1 MAYIVVNE
9 NMLKLLFS
17 AAALIFLFRW
27 VQGLYCLRWAQ
38 RLPLLRQPLAH
49 RPRVSVVI
57 AARDEE
63 ARVEQTLRH
72 ILVQEHIDVEVIPVS
87 DRGRDRTDCIL
98 EQLAFEDCRVHPKR
112 VDVLPERWL
121 GKCYACHVG
130 ATSATGDWIL
140 FTDADCWLKPDVIA
154 RAIAI
159 AQREGV
165 DHIALTPGVTPQT
178 LPAAAWHIAFLISL
192 ADWFA
197 RVNQDKPNG
206 HLGSGAFN
214 LIRTSLYKEA
224 GGYEALRLS
233 VVDDIKLSRL
243 VRRAGGRTRAFIG
256 GDDVECHWGVTV
268 LSITKIVE
276 KNFFAGLDYRI
287 VQGIFFGVVLSICW
301 VACILGP
308 FTGSIL
314 GFCAGGSLIFSAIP
328 AAIICKRL
336 GWPLRGAAFTPFVFI
351 AVFYAVLNSMIVTL
365 RQQGI
370 RWRDTFY
377 PLKMLRN
384 GNLP

>member
-1 MAYIVVNE
+1 
-9 NMLKLLFS
+9 MLKILSS

-121 GKCYACHVG
+121 GKRYACHVG

-165 DHIALTPGVTPQT
+165 DHIALTPRCHASDTSCGSMAHCI
-178 LPAAAWHIAFLISL
+178 L
-192 ADWFA
+192 DFA
-197 RVNQDKPNG
+197 G
-206 HLGSGAFN
+206 
-214 LIRTSLYKEA
+214 
-224 GGYEALRLS
+224 
-233 VVDDIKLSRL
+233 RL
-243 VRRAGGRTRAFIG
+243 VRARKSRQTERTSR
-256 GDDVECHWGVTV
+256 
-268 LSITKIVE
+268 
-276 KNFFAGLDYRI
+276 
-287 VQGIFFGVVLSICW
+287 
-301 VACILGP
+301 
-308 FTGSIL
+308 
-314 GFCAGGSLIFSAIP
+314 
-328 AAIICKRL
+328 
-336 GWPLRGAAFTPFVFI
+336 
-351 AVFYAVLNSMIVTL
+351 
-365 RQQGI
+365 
-370 RWRDTFY
+370 
-377 PLKMLRN
+377 
-384 GNLP
+384 

>member
-130 ATSATGDWIL
+130 ATNHLQTA
-140 FTDADCWLKPDVIA
+140 WLAPA
-154 RAIAI
+154 R
-159 AQREGV
+159 R
-165 DHIALTPGVTPQT
+165 
-178 LPAAAWHIAFLISL
+178 
-192 ADWFA
+192 
-197 RVNQDKPNG
+197 RV
-206 HLGSGAFN
+206 
-214 LIRTSLYKEA
+214 
-224 GGYEALRLS
+224 
-233 VVDDIKLSRL
+233 
-243 VRRAGGRTRAFIG
+243 
-256 GDDVECHWGVTV
+256 
-268 LSITKIVE
+268 
-276 KNFFAGLDYRI
+276 
-287 VQGIFFGVVLSICW
+287 
-301 VACILGP
+301 
-308 FTGSIL
+308 
-314 GFCAGGSLIFSAIP
+314 
-328 AAIICKRL
+328 
-336 GWPLRGAAFTPFVFI
+336 FTPFVFI

-365 RQQGI
+365 RQRGI